1 MRSTTCEP
9 GDEPSANHQ
18 ECIEIVCPPGSRK
31 DTASLECV
39 PCTIDEYQDK
49 AGQTLCKK
57 CSAGVNCSLRNRVPQ
72 VMKAAA
78 GIAAAAVVVAVA
90 AAPSTS
96 RPSSFDLYLSYI
108 PHFSPCLSLAF
119 CPVFRPAPLGPSA
132 TQLALLPF
140 CCVSH
145 VLSITSARIP
155 RTHRS
160 WCALQ
165 DLGKTRKL
173 SSV

>member
-1 MRSTTCEP
+1 MCLNLFVFLRSTTCEP

-49 AGQTLCKK
+49 AGQTLCEK
-57 CSAGVNCSLRNRVPQ
+57 CSAGVNCSLRDRVPQ

-78 GIAAAAVVVAVA
+78 GTA

-96 RPSSFDLYLSYI
+96 RPSSYDLSLSHI
-108 PHFSPCLSLAF
+108 PHFSCVLL
-119 CPVFRPAPLGPSA
+119 FRPARLGPSA

-160 WCALQ
+160 SCARQ

>member
-1 MRSTTCEP
+1 MCLNLFVFLRSTTCEP

-49 AGQTLCKK
+49 AGQTLCEK
-57 CSAGVNCSLRNRVPQ
+57 CSAGVNCSLRDRVPQ

-78 GIAAAAVVVAVA
+78 GTA

-96 RPSSFDLYLSYI
+96 RPSSYDLSLSLI
-108 PHFSPCLSLAF
+108 SPTSLAF
-119 CPVFRPAPLGPSA
+119 CFSGLPVWDLQRPSWHSSHSA
-132 TQLALLPF
+132 
-140 CCVSH
+140 VSAMSYQSR
-145 VLSITSARIP
+145 VQGSQEPTVPRVPARISE
-155 RTHRS
+155 RHENSRV
-160 WCALQ
+160 C
-165 DLGKTRKL
+165 DMRDK
-173 SSV
+173 